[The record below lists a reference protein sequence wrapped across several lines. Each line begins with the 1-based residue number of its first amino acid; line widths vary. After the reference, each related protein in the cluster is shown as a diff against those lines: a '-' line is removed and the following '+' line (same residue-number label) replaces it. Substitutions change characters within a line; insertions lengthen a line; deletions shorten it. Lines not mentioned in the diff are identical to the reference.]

1 LRRRARRYG
10 SHIGRPMNA
19 GAVDTTAEAMIS
31 MHGMAFN

>member
-19 GAVDTTAEAMIS
+19 GLLDTTAEAWMR
-31 MHGMAFN
+31 AEDTACL